1 MRDQLINQDLAT
13 DSKAELRIEFIGQ
26 LNGALETDY
35 SLIEHKLLKTTH
47 ALKMPE
53 QSGRFTG
60 NITALSM
67 ICDMLGIEQIY
78 PLYENDII
86 QRFD

>member
-1 MRDQLINQDLAT
+1 MRDKLINQ
-13 DSKAELRIEFIGQ
+13 
-26 LNGALETDY
+26 LNRALETDY
-35 SLIEHKLLKTTH
+35 KLVEYKLLKTTH
-47 ALKMPE
+47 AMKLPE

-67 ICDMLGIEQIY
+67 LCDMLDIEQIY
-78 PLYENDII
+78 PFFENDVI

>member
-1 MRDQLINQDLAT
+1 MRDQLINQ
-13 DSKAELRIEFIGQ
+13 
-26 LNGALETDY
+26 LNRALESDY
-35 SLIEHKLLKTTH
+35 ALVEHKLLKTTH
-47 ALKMPE
+47 AMKLPE

-67 ICDMLGIEQIY
+67 LCDMLDIEQIY
-78 PLYENDII
+78 PFYEDEII